1 MHVVVFA
8 AGLDWLEGLL
18 PVLFV
23 LFWLV
28 SQVVN
33 VVRNVAGRGQPQRPR
48 PVEPVR
54 PPRPELE
61 RVEEVRTDLERQ
73 IDEFLKQKAERRGEP
88 APVRIPPRP
97 QAPPRPQSVRA
108 KTEKP
113 RIEKERTA
121 KTGPTASPARGS
133 RAESVVADVV
143 KKSQPPAP
151 QLGSLGSHGGDIA
164 RHVRDAFADDLE
176 HRPSR
181 LTKPM
186 AAATEPAATRPAV
199 AASDLV
205 TLLRDPAA
213 LRRLFIVREVLDR
226 PIDRW

>member
-33 VVRNVAGRGQPQRPR
+33 VVRNVAGRGQPRRPQ

-73 IDEFLKQKAERRGEP
+73 IEEFLTHKAERRGQP
-88 APVRIPPRP
+88 VPGPVRIPPRP
-97 QAPPRPQSVRA
+97 PR
-108 KTEKP
+108 EK
-113 RIEKERTA
+113 
-121 KTGPTASPARGS
+121 S
-133 RAESVVADVV
+133 RAVVPPTRGESVVAEMM
-143 KKSQPPAP
+143 KTKQPPAP
-151 QLGSLGSHGGDIA
+151 QLGSLGNHGGDIA
-164 RHVRDAFADDLE
+164 RHVRDAFAGDLE

-181 LTKPM
+181 LAKPM
-186 AAATEPAATRPAV
+186 AAAAEPAAARPAV

-213 LRRLFIVREVLDR
+213 LRQLFIVREVLDR
-226 PIDRW
+226 PVDRWS

>member
-33 VVRNVAGRGQPQRPR
+33 VFRNVAGRGQPRPR

-54 PPRPELE
+54 PPRPDPQ

-73 IDEFLKQKAERRGEP
+73 IEEFLTQKAGRRGEP
-88 APVRIPPRP
+88 APGPARTPPQRQPVRVKTEQPRVEKRRLEKAGP
-97 QAPPRPQSVRA
+97 AAPP
-108 KTEKP
+108 T
-113 RIEKERTA
+113 
-121 KTGPTASPARGS
+121 RGL
-133 RAESVVADVV
+133 RAESVNADVA
-143 KKSQPPAP
+143 KKPQPPP
-151 QLGSLGSHGGDIA
+151 PHLGSLGSHGGDIA

-181 LTKPM
+181 LPKPT
-186 AAATEPAATRPAV
+186 AAAAEPAALRPAV
-199 AASDLV
+199 AGSDLV

-213 LRRLFIVREVLDR
+213 LRQLFIVREVLER
-226 PIDRW
+226 PVDRWS

>member
-33 VVRNVAGRGQPQRPR
+33 VFRNVAGRGQPRPR

-54 PPRPELE
+54 PPRPEPQ

-73 IDEFLKQKAERRGEP
+73 IEEFLTQKAGRRGQP
-88 APVRIPPRP
+88 VPGPVRIPPRP
-97 QAPPRPQSVRA
+97 PR
-108 KTEKP
+108 EK
-113 RIEKERTA
+113 
-121 KTGPTASPARGS
+121 S
-133 RAESVVADVV
+133 RAAVPPTRGESVVAEMM
-143 KKSQPPAP
+143 KTKQPPAP
-151 QLGSLGSHGGDIA
+151 QLGSLGNHGGDIA
-164 RHVRDAFADDLE
+164 RHVRDAFAGDLE

-181 LTKPM
+181 LAKP
-186 AAATEPAATRPAV
+186 ATAEPAAVRPA
-199 AASDLV
+199 ATHDLV
-205 TLLRDPAA
+205 RLLQDPAA
-213 LRRLFIVREVLDR
+213 LRHLFIVREVLDR
-226 PIDRW
+226 PVDRWS